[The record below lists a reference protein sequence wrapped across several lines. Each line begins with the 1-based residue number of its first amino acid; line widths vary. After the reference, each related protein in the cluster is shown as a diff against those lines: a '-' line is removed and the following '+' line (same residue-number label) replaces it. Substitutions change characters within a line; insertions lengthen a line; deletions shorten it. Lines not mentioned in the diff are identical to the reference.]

1 MLCDKPLMRFV
12 LTPLAVAVLLV
23 IAATAFAQTDTGK
36 ITGTVKDQN
45 GAIVPGA
52 SITVT
57 NTRTGEERSAKA
69 NDDSNNY
76 LAERTSS
83 TARAEGT
90 NVDDRLRALEE
101 ELRQQKQMLTEM
113 RDIIADQRRVIETL

>member
-45 GAIVPGA
+45 GAVVPGA
-52 SITVT
+52 NITAGRPRKE
-57 NTRTGEERSAKA
+57 TRGEGVGHRPIPFQRRCSFAIRWHLSQSRHSATRGLRAIDASAK
-69 NDDSNNY
+69 
-76 LAERTSS
+76 
-83 TARAEGT
+83 RAH
-90 NVDDRLRALEE
+90 ALPAA
-101 ELRQQKQMLTEM
+101 L
-113 RDIIADQRRVIETL
+113 

>member
-1 MLCDKPLMRFV
+1 MKMLREKSLIRFL

-23 IAATAFAQTDTGK
+23 IAVTAFAQTDTGR

-52 SITVT
+52 NITVT

-69 NDDSNNY
+69 NDDGMFSVAA
-76 LAERTSS
+76 LKASS
-83 TARAEGT
+83 YR
-90 NVDDRLRALEE
+90 
-101 ELRQQKQMLTEM
+101 
-113 RDIIADQRRVIETL
+113 IIAETTGLSAKIESATLNVGQELTVNLAMTATGV